1 MGKSLQFLSPWRELE
16 ANTAL
21 TPEQPLVGVYPKPRL
36 PRHLGAPRWL
46 SLDIERSNWT
56 GARVA
61 GEGRQ
66 WAERRG
72 ASGDRVR
79 RVRGPCALGPPWR
92 WVCQS

>member
-21 TPEQPLVGVYPKPRL
+21 TPEQPLVGVYPKPGL
-36 PRHLGAPRWL
+36 PRHPGAPRWL
-46 SLDIERSNWT
+46 SLVIERSNWT
-56 GARVA
+56 GAWVA